1 MSWTSLKF
9 FEKTEIPWFPVAVWG
24 ISWNGREN
32 LFSEK
37 MAEKAHPDAPGP
49 KTPIIPKEY
58 QWFWGANSALGPAGP
73 PRNAFCAKKLK
84 SRVRTNFLPPKPENQ
99 PRNALFAKMSFKMT
113 KKALSTEAFWA
124 HGRLWRFWA
133 QKSHFGPQNRTL
145 GSKTHFWPQNPQNA
159 SKCAKVRGTLIFPVA
174 SAMVLRGDFR

>member
-1 MSWTSLKF
+1 MSWTSLNF
-9 FEKTEIPWFPVAVWG
+9 FGKPEIPRFPLAVWG

-99 PRNALFAKMSFKMT
+99 PRNALFAKMSFEMT
-113 KKALSTEAFWA
+113 EKSIVYRSILGPWQIMAFLGA
-124 HGRLWRFWA
+124 KNAFGPP
-133 QKSHFGPQNRTL
+133 KSHFRV
-145 GSKTHFWPQNPQNA
+145 QNA
-159 SKCAKVRGTLIFPVA
+159 LLALKSPKCAKVRGTLILGQET
-174 SAMVLRGDFR
+174 SS

>member
-1 MSWTSLKF
+1 MSWTSLNF
-9 FEKTEIPWFPVAVWG
+9 FEKTEIPWFPLAVWG

-49 KTPIIPKEY
+49 KTPMIPKEY

-99 PRNALFAKMSFKMT
+99 PRNALFAKMAFKWL
-113 KKALSTEAFWA
+113 KKHCLQKHSGPMDDFSVSGRKNRILAPKIALWGPKRT
-124 HGRLWRFWA
+124 
-133 QKSHFGPQNRTL
+133 FGLKIPKMR
-145 GSKTHFWPQNPQNA
+145 
-159 SKCAKVRGTLIFPVA
+159 
-174 SAMVLRGDFR
+174 